1 MQQQQQQQQHLPQH
15 QQQQQQQHLPQQQQ
29 QHLPQQQQQYLPQ
42 QQQQHLPQQQHQHL
56 PQQQQQQ
63 QQQHLPQQQQQHLP
77 QQQQHHLKEQLNTF
91 QQTHQTV
98 SRPLFEKAVSQ
109 SNPLPANGLTSESNG
124 AVNNAAGHNGQL
136 FLDDKQSNAGPYFG
150 QQVLQDGNGQQLK
163 VPTNGQPL
171 LSGVYYRGISGATYD
186 QHWPASCRYLS
197 ANGQLSGAATTGVL
211 NLPALQSSPLS
222 LPNSG
227 ESSTTG
233 QLPTER

>member
-29 QHLPQQQQQYLPQ
+29 QHLPQQQQQ
-42 QQQQHLPQQQHQHL
+42 HLPHQKH
-56 PQQQQQQ
+56 
-63 QQQHLPQQQQQHLP
+63 QHLP

-186 QHWPASCRYLS
+186 QHWPASCLYLS
-197 ANGQLSGAATTGVL
+197 ANGHLSGAATTGVL
-211 NLPALQSSPLS
+211 NLPAVQSSPLS